1 MNKRIFLTSI
11 VLTSLVYASPV
22 FAQSAEVEQIQSFI
36 QEVIQIMVT
45 LSGFIA
51 AGFIVWGGVGYIT
64 SSGNPE
70 SLEKSKKTILYS
82 AIGLTLVLSAFV
94 ISSMVSEIATTAFGS
109 GM

>member
-1 MNKRIFLTSI
+1 MNKRIFLASI
-11 VLTSLVYASPV
+11 VLTSLVSASPV
-22 FAQSAEVEQIQSFI
+22 FAQTAEVAQIKSFI

-70 SLEKSKKTILYS
+70 NLEKSKKQFSILP
-82 AIGLTLVLSAFV
+82 LV
-94 ISSMVSEIATTAFGS
+94 
-109 GM
+109 